1 MKDVRRSVL
10 CLARATN
17 ASPEFYLKMPL
28 VELMEWMEE
37 VAGQIGN
44 K

>member
-10 CLARATN
+10 CLARLTN
-17 ASPEFYLKMPL
+17 ASPEFYLKMSL
-28 VELMEWMEE
+28 AELAEWIEE
-37 VAGQIGN
+37 VSETIGS

>member
-10 CLARATN
+10 CLARVTN

-28 VELMEWMEE
+28 AELTEWMEE
-37 VAGQIGN
+37 VAEQIGS